1 MSVRNDRQSLYPVLM
16 IGVGAALILSSIAWL
31 AYTTR
36 VTAARTLSISQAAPT
51 LRAPY
56 SDVQRVSLSDAKA
69 TYDLGMATFVDVR
82 GEPYFSQGHIPG
94 ALSIT
99 EAELNNRLSELD
111 AKKWI
116 ITYCT

>member
-1 MSVRNDRQSLYPVLM
+1 MSVRNGRQSLYPVLM

-36 VTAARTLSISQAAPT
+36 VTAARTLSIPQAPPT
-51 LRAPY
+51 LLIPFA
-56 SDVQRVSLSDAKA
+56 DVQRVSLSDAKA
-69 TYDLGMATFVDVR
+69 TYNLGIATFIDVR

-99 EAELNNRLSELD
+99 EEELNSRLGELD